1 MKTILLVEDSRFL
14 RLANER
20 ALVRAGYRVVT
31 AADGE
36 EALRLARES
45 VPDLILLDMLL
56 PKLGGPEVLR
66 SLRTTPRTA
75 QVPVVVLS
83 SLPQSNEARL
93 KKDGATAYIDK
104 STVALDQHSESLSNI
119 VKRVLHEQEV
129 ADGSA
134 DCPILDLQTLPV
146 GDKI

>member
-20 ALVRAGYRVVT
+20 ALIRAGYRVVT
-31 AADGE
+31 APDGE

-45 VPDLILLDMLL
+45 APDLILLDMLL
-56 PKLGGPEVLR
+56 PKVGGPEVLR
-66 SLRTTPRTA
+66 SLRTTPLTA
-75 QVPVVVLS
+75 RVPVVVLS

-104 STVALDQHSESLSNI
+104 STLALDQHSESLIEI
-119 VKRVLHEQEV
+119 VKRVLHEQEIQDSD
-129 ADGSA
+129 AA
-134 DCPILDLQTLPV
+134 CPVLDLQTLPM
-146 GDKI
+146 DEL

>member
-1 MKTILLVEDSRFL
+1 LKTILLVEDSRFL

-56 PKLGGPEVLR
+56 PKVGGPEVLR
-66 SLRTTPRTA
+66 SLRTTPLTA

-104 STVALDQHSESLSNI
+104 STLALDQHSESLSNI

-129 ADGSA
+129 ADGNA
-134 DCPILDLQTLPV
+134 GCPVLDLQTLPV
-146 GDKI
+146 DDGI

>member
-20 ALVRAGYRVVT
+20 ALIRAGYRVVT

-45 VPDLILLDMLL
+45 TPDLILLDMLL
-56 PKLGGPEVLR
+56 PKVGGPEVLR
-66 SLRTTPRTA
+66 SLRTTPLTA
-75 QVPVVVLS
+75 PVPVVVLS

-104 STVALDQHSESLSNI
+104 STLALDQHSESLIEI
-119 VKRVLHEQEV
+119 VKRVLHEQEIQDSD
-129 ADGSA
+129 AA
-134 DCPILDLQTLPV
+134 CPVLDLQTLPV
-146 GDKI
+146 DEL